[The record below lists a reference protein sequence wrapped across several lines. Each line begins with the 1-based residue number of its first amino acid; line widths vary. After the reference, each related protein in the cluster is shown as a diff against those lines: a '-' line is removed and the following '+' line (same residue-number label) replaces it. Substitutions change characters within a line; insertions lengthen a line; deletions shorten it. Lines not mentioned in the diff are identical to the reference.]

1 MMNKERVFYKTIL
14 TIGIYLLVSGLSEC
28 PAQNDVINNVK
39 TAMKAGSSKELTKYF
54 NEVVEMVIDG
64 DPADYSKTQAEFV
77 LKDFFKKYP
86 PADFQYIHQGA
97 SKEGIR
103 YAIGKYTYDGGS
115 FRVLL
120 RAKEIKANYRV
131 YSIDFTKD

>member
-28 PAQNDVINNVK
+28 LAQNDVINNVK

-54 NEVVEMVIDG
+54 NDVVEMVIDG